1 MLSSPVV
8 ERLTLTPTDQ
18 LGAASNREDLSP
30 KIEDLIDFKGVTIEM
45 SATTAPQV
53 ALNVTENAA
62 TEIKRFM
69 AGEEGLPETA
79 GLRVRVVPGGCSGFQ
94 YSLNIEEESRQGDFI
109 LDEHG
114 VKLFVDMFSAQYLNG
129 VEIDYVTG
137 VMGSG
142 FTFKNPNA
150 TGSCGCGTSFTA

>member
-1 MLSSPVV
+1 
-8 ERLTLTPTDQ
+8 
-18 LGAASNREDLSP
+18 
-30 KIEDLIDFKGVTIEM
+30 M
-45 SATTAPQV
+45 SATTTAPPIT
-53 ALNVTENAA
+53 LNVTENAA
-62 TEIKRFM
+62 SEIKKFM

-94 YSLNIEEESRQGDFI
+94 YSLNIEEESREGDFV
-109 LDEHG
+109 LNEHG
-114 VKLFVDMFSAQYLNG
+114 VTLFLDMFSAQYLNG

-150 TGSCGCGTSFTA
+150 TGSCGCGSSFTA